1 MCDKN
6 YNHCKN
12 QNVDCES
19 DLSNESNDKDLK
31 KKRPKKKNLS
41 NSIEEESYNLH
52 VLEQP
57 HSLYPPSPS
66 HAKLQFDPSN
76 NPNSSKK
83 QFIPSVP
90 FNPAYSYNPN
100 AQITLDPA
108 HFYNPNAKIT
118 PDPFAR
124 NQNTRGVSFTDQQ
137 PILQFSPSFNIASNK
152 KSTPV
157 QQKIKSEQFSQTAVS
172 LPTQNQTVVTIE
184 PTPNLH
190 PDTIESDETLC

>member
-1 MCDKN
+1 M
-6 YNHCKN
+6 
-12 QNVDCES
+12 
-19 DLSNESNDKDLK
+19 SNESNDKDLK